1 MKWLEEFG
9 KGLINLGNILIGVV
23 ALKSLFEKGF
33 HISSLI
39 AIMVGIIFY
48 ISGILSIKRSENDNE

>member
-23 ALKSLFEKGF
+23 ALKGLFEKGF
-33 HISSLI
+33 SVNSFI
-39 AIMVGIIFY
+39 AIMVGISFY
-48 ISGILSIKRSENDNE
+48 IGGILSIKRSEDD

>member
-9 KGLINLGNILIGVV
+9 KGFINLGNILVGVV

-33 HISSLI
+33 SISSLI
-39 AIMVGIIFY
+39 AIMAGIAFY
-48 ISGILSIKRSENDNE
+48 IIGILAIKRSEDDNE